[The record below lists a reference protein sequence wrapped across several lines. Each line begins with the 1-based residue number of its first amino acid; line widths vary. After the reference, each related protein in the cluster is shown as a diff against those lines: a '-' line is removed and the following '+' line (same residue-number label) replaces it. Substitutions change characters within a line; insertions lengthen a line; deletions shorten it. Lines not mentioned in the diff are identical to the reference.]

1 MKKLLKIVSP
11 FNNNQ
16 DMSNAV
22 FIVKK
27 LLAFIGTY
35 IVSMILAEGLV
46 IIAHYIMG
54 YNVLQGEMLSTQTMT
69 LLKYY
74 GFIIFMIVGMMYCKF
89 IEKRSLKSMGL
100 IRIFR
105 RILREVSLLSFYWV
119 HLSESSHLQEILLI
133 MVFMTALNFR

>member
-46 IIAHYIMG
+46 IIPHYIMG

-74 GFIIFMIVGMMYCKF
+74 GFIVFMIVGMMYCKF
-89 IEKRSLKSMGL
+89 IEKRSLKSMGFNKNFSAYFKGSF
-100 IRIFR
+100 IA
-105 RILREVSLLSFYWV
+105 VVLLGASIGIITFTGNITYHGIYV
-119 HLSESSHLQEILLI
+119 MCLL
-133 MVFMTALNFR
+133 F